1 MKGSRPVRRLR
12 RIRDLLTGRM
22 DSALSDALLGQLK
35 ATKEGAW
42 LAMAMI
48 GGEVGRTGAHEQM
61 RTIEHLGDEERRLLV
76 EELESALITPIDR
89 EDLFRL
95 SRSIDDVLDSL
106 RDFVRESHLYRVPDQ
121 IRFTPL
127 LDQVI
132 VGIDALETAV
142 RDLVSSPSAVVHDAL
157 EAKKSGSAIRRMYQY
172 EISRIFSGEL
182 TADRMKERELVRRL
196 EIVGIAISEA
206 ADSIA
211 DGAMK
216 R

>member
-1 MKGSRPVRRLR
+1 MKRLR

-22 DSALSDALLGQLK
+22 DSALTEALLGQLK

-61 RTIEHLGDEERRLLV
+61 RAIEHLGDEERARLI
-76 EELESALITPIDR
+76 EELKTAVVTPIDR

-95 SRSIDDVLDSL
+95 SRAIDDVLDSL

-132 VGIDALETAV
+132 VGIEALESSV
-142 RDLVSSPSAVVHDAL
+142 RDLASRPSVVVRDAL
-157 EAKKSGSAIRRMYQY
+157 EAKKAGGAIRRMYQY
-172 EISRIFSGEL
+172 EISRIFSEEL
-182 TADRMKERELVRRL
+182 TADAMKERELVRRL
-196 EIVGIAISEA
+196 EIVGVAIGNA
-206 ADSIA
+206 ADAIA